1 MLSYKYKLVLDL
13 LLISINV
20 KLTNRNI
27 KIRCF
32 FSSLSLFQH
41 LWLKT
46 IIIISFSLPHGLG
59 DDWAQLGMKVP
70 HPHMCQLKLSLCW
83 DLSWSYYYSNACHY
97 LQVAAPCTLSFLVVW
112 YLGSN
117 GNHPERKREAERER
131 ALTRQKLQCLYHFTT
146 LYLLI
151 TKGWLI
157 FKRRGFRLY
166 ILLQKCHRTWRQIF
180 KLFQMYYFQKITNG
194 LKKKE
199 QKKNVCSP
207 IKSRGRMKL

>member
-83 DLSWSYYYSNACHY
+83 DLSWSYYYSKRLPLPASGRTMHIE
-97 LQVAAPCTLSFLVVW
+97 LPHSVVSGFQW
-112 YLGSN
+112 QSSWEKEGSW
-117 GNHPERKREAERER
+117 KRESAHQTEATMPISLHHTLFALSSSLTAGSYSREEDSDS
-131 ALTRQKLQCLYHFTT
+131 TSYC
-146 LYLLI
+146 
-151 TKGWLI
+151 
-157 FKRRGFRLY
+157 
-166 ILLQKCHRTWRQIF
+166 
-180 KLFQMYYFQKITNG
+180 
-194 LKKKE
+194 
-199 QKKNVCSP
+199 KNVTELEDRFLSCFRCIIS
-207 IKSRGRMKL
+207 KK